1 MTNGQ
6 PKQTQPTQEEQAQD
20 VFDFLNS
27 VPAAFL
33 TEIAAATH
41 RRVDEIAMLLEAAPS
56 RVVVINNSAPD
67 RHVTSDLR
75 IAALTTR
82 GDERTAQDRI
92 AGHWRGWVREFM
104 AVHQCG

>member
-1 MTNGQ
+1 VTNGQ
-6 PKQTQPTQEEQAQD
+6 PEQTQPTTEEQAQD
-20 VFDFLNS
+20 VFAFLNS

-41 RRVDEIAMLLEAAPS
+41 RSVGEIATLLEAAPS
-56 RVVVINNSAPD
+56 RVVVINNSAPG

-82 GDERTAQDRI
+82 GDERTAHDRI